1 MYTCEVCGEL
11 LGDSVTTCFNCRN
24 TIAKVEGK
32 APVGVKAPM
41 EVKAPAEPVEPPYVY
56 EQKIRYKY
64 ERKLEQYYK
73 VLFGGIAVIVLF
85 VFFLCI
91 ILQPDAD
98 FFEIIL
104 ILLVI
109 YYVIL
114 QLVFRVNFCPF
125 CGAHFYRKY
134 NVPRY
139 CGTCGKRYRE

>member
-24 TIAKVEGK
+24 TIPKVGVK
-32 APVGVKAPM
+32 TPVGVKAPM
-41 EVKAPAEPVEPPYVY
+41 EVKAPAEPIDPPYLY

-64 ERKLEQYYK
+64 ERKLEKYYK
-73 VLFGGIAVIVLF
+73 VLFGGIAVIVLLIF
-85 VFFLCI
+85 VLGT
-91 ILQPDAD
+91 ILQSDAD
-98 FFEIIL
+98 IFDMIWIP
-104 ILLVI
+104 LVI

-114 QLVFRVNFCPF
+114 QFVFRVSFCPF
-125 CGAHFYRKY
+125 CGAYFYKQY